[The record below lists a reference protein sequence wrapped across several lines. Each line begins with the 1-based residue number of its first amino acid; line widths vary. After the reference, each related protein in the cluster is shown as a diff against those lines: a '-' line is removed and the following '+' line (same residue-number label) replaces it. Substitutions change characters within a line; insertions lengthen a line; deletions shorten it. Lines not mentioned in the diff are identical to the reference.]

1 MYARLQTLLLDSK
14 KIAARRAVRFSR
26 FDVSSTQTLFLFSF
40 SSLKKETMVRSLL
53 NLGFAALC
61 AVALLSAASDNA
73 AAQTYRM
80 STTKYSTGTCGP
92 NGCPGTTQA
101 VASPSTVASPVSY
114 ASAATASVVSSYMPA
129 VNYSVA
135 APTYR
140 VVQSPMTY
148 SAPVTYSSASRYS
161 TPVYSSGY
169 ATSSCSARSYSGVT
183 YSGYS
188 SYSSCGG

>member
-1 MYARLQTLLLDSK
+1 MYARLQTLPFDSK

-26 FDVSSTQTLFLFSF
+26 FDVSSAQTLFLFSF
-40 SSLKKETMVRSLL
+40 SSLKKDTMVRSLL

-61 AVALLSAASDNA
+61 AVALLSATSSNA

-80 STTKYSTGTCGP
+80 STTKYSSGTCGP
-92 NGCPGTTQA
+92 NGCPGTTRT
-101 VASPSTVASPVSY
+101 VASSSTVASPVSY
-114 ASAATASVVSSYMPA
+114 ASAATASVVSSYMPT

-135 APTYR
+135 TPTYR
-140 VVQSPMTY
+140 VVQRPMTY
-148 SAPVTYSSASRYS
+148 STPITYGSSTHYS

-169 ATSSCSARSYSGVT
+169 TTSSCSARSYSGVT